1 MTYSV
6 GGIREGFLNT
16 NKLLKHV
23 QTIQRKDIANDEIMR
38 TKKEEE
44 NREHANTDPSLTGA
58 QELGKIETMLMVCC
72 VYLEN

>member
-38 TKKEEE
+38 TKKKEE
-44 NREHANTDPSLTGA
+44 NRACKHRPKPDWSSGVT
-58 QELGKIETMLMVCC
+58 
-72 VYLEN
+72 EN